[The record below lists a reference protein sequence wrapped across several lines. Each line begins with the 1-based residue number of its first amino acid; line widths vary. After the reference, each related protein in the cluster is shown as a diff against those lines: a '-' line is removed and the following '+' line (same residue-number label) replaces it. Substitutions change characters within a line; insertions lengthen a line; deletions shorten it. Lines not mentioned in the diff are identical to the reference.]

1 VNRSLVLLGL
11 VLCGL
16 AGTVLTAAGGADTG
30 GLLGR
35 ELTWAESYFRMGG
48 LLFGG
53 LGLAGGLAL
62 VGVGAGH
69 WRQPLPVGNPT
80 REGLRE

>member
-1 VNRSLVLLGL
+1 VNRTLVMLGL

-16 AGTVLTAAGGADTG
+16 AGTVLTAAGAAGPG

-35 ELTWAESYFRMGG
+35 NLTWVESYFRIGG

-62 VGVGAGH
+62 LGIGAGH
-69 WRQPLPVGNPT
+69 WRQPLPVGHRM
-80 REGLRE
+80 REGLPE